1 MDQMMAYYGIMCDER
16 PAYIATV
23 DNNDELRKRTAEK
36 WSKIYK
42 SDIQPEQ
49 INCLGCRSGTRF
61 YYCHICGI
69 RACSIEKQLAH
80 CAECDS
86 FPCSKLNAVLDHAPS
101 AKKRL
106 EACRKNKSREGMR

>member
-1 MDQMMAYYGIMCDER
+1 MDQMMAYCGVMCDKC

-23 DNNDELRKRTAEK
+23 DNNDELRKNTAEK

-42 SDIQPEQ
+42 DDIHPEQ

-61 YYCHICGI
+61 YYCQICGI
-69 RACSIEKQLAH
+69 RACAIEKQLPH
-80 CAECDS
+80 CGECDS
-86 FPCSKLNAVLDHAPS
+86 FPCSKVNVVLDHMPS

-106 EACRKNKSREGMR
+106 EAGRKNN